1 MQSWRYYIRTGKQQQ
16 KTSDDQDITAL
27 AVNTQNI
34 MLVFELTEFFLLKTS
49 KLWKSEKLKSKPH
62 QWIWVSQIRHSVSVS
77 HWEETHKDLISH
89 STVKKSCWSGI
100 SIPGG
105 KTETRAFVAANHLW
119 GSWLLSPPLHTWSE
133 KLSLTTPE
141 LQYPFSDKSKTSITS
156 DTSYSLTKIPLDNI
170 KCPQYISKTYE
181 KHLQFSL
188 CFKWEL
194 KILAQCSEGHCCL
207 IIVCY
212 TRRRFFCIYTTLTD
226 K

>member
-1 MQSWRYYIRTGKQQQ
+1 MSLYKQNQFRDQHINRFWKQQLAAVLNVIKDHVITLPQFFFFFFLNSNTFTPLNSCQTNTTSTTLMQSWRYYIRTGKQQQ

-100 SIPGG
+100 SIPSS
-105 KTETRAFVAANHLW
+105 AAGQNR
-119 GSWLLSPPLHTWSE
+119 
-133 KLSLTTPE
+133 
-141 LQYPFSDKSKTSITS
+141 
-156 DTSYSLTKIPLDNI
+156 N
-170 KCPQYISKTYE
+170 
-181 KHLQFSL
+181 
-188 CFKWEL
+188 
-194 KILAQCSEGHCCL
+194 
-207 IIVCY
+207 
-212 TRRRFFCIYTTLTD
+212 
-226 K
+226 